1 MQPWL
6 YYLVGTCN
14 IAPGVD
20 SSIIAW
26 ENIFNP
32 FVNTEVAGYYRVLT
46 VPYSASLVDAG
57 ASIDEGINALV
68 GQIKSSAEPFI
79 LAGASQGAT
88 VISEVLRN
96 HLQAGDL
103 AARLPDM
110 WQAFTFGNPERQATK
125 TYPGGT
131 DPGGHGI
138 RLSQYRITNTPANWW
153 EFAMPGDMIACN
165 GDDSIS
171 QLATAIFEWISSQG
185 AVTVGPTASVSEI
198 QAETTTAL
206 QGLASLS
213 SWTPTQIA
221 ATYQSVWAALTWTT
235 PHMSYTNVPM
245 PGSTLTAVQLA
256 VNQAVAVAQSHGM
269 IAPELRND
277 NVVTGPQPDWYIVE
291 LAGIASLLSNQLYQ
305 DPRWATLSAL
315 VGKISTEWKSNK
327 TQALTDAN
335 SLVTLSEVMKAS
347 YPTNANVDI
356 MLRYAQALAGIWESD
371 ILGKE

>member
-32 FVNTEVAGYYRVLT
+32 FVNTAVADYYRVLT
-46 VPYSASLVDAG
+46 VPYSASLLDAG
-57 ASIDEGINALV
+57 ASIDEGINSLV
-68 GQIKSSAEPFI
+68 GQIKSSSEPFI

-103 AARLPDM
+103 TARMPDM

-125 TYPGGT
+125 TYPGGS
-131 DPGGHGI
+131 DPGGHGV
-138 RLSQYRITNTPANWW
+138 RLAQYRITNTPANWW
-153 EFAMPGDMIACN
+153 EFAMPGDMIATN

-185 AVTVGPTASVSEI
+185 SVTVGPTASVSDI
-198 QAETTTAL
+198 QNETTTAL

-213 SWTPTQIA
+213 AWTPAQIA
-221 ATYQSVWAALTWTT
+221 STYQSLWAALTWTT
-235 PHMSYTNVPM
+235 PHMSYTDVPM
-245 PGSTLTAVQLA
+245 PGGTLTAVQLA

-269 IAPELRND
+269 LPPELRMD
-277 NVVTGPQPDWYIVE
+277 NVVSGPQADWYIVE
-291 LAGIASLLSNQLYQ
+291 LAGIASLLSNDLYQ
-305 DPRWATLSAL
+305 DKRWATLTQL
-315 VGKISTEWKSNK
+315 VGKISTEWTSNQ
-327 TQALTDAN
+327 TQALADAN
-335 SLVTLSEVMKAS
+335 SLVALAGVMKAS
-347 YPTNANVDI
+347 YPANANVDI
-356 MLRYAQALAGIWESD
+356 MLRYAQALAGIWQSD
-371 ILGKE
+371 ILGQE